1 MIETKTKVIDG
12 LTFSST
18 QLPPLK
24 AYPLSARVGGILLP
38 AFGKFMALGIKDA
51 EKFFELDA
59 AKLFPILEPV
69 LSALGRAENEDLP
82 GKLLAGTM
90 VQMADERG
98 EMSLVYLNTPEGINR
113 AFQGRGMTLYK
124 ALWFAVEVNFSDFMP
139 GARSPSQTKASAETA
154 VASA

>member
-38 AFGKFMALGIKDA
+38 AFSKFMALGMRDA
-51 EKFFELDA
+51 EKFFEQDA
-59 AKLFPILEPV
+59 TKLFPIMEPV
-69 LSALGRAENEDLP
+69 LAALGKAENEDLP
-82 GKLLAGTM
+82 IKLLAGTS

-98 EMSLVYLNTPEGINR
+98 EMSLIYLNT
-113 AFQGRGMTLYK
+113 
-124 ALWFAVEVNFSDFMP
+124 
-139 GARSPSQTKASAETA
+139 AE
-154 VASA
+154 